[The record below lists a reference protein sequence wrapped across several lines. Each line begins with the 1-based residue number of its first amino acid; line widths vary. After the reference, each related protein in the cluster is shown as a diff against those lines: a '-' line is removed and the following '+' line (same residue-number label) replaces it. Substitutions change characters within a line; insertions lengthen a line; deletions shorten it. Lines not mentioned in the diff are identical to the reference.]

1 MGKVESQL
9 QQRDLVMCKGDA
21 IVVMEEVDELQGQ
34 TEIETPRS
42 KFQTGFTWHNDV
54 CNVEKERSR

>member
-9 QQRDLVMCKGDA
+9 QQRVLVMCKGDA
-21 IVVMEEVDELQGQ
+21 IVLLEEKVELQGQ

-42 KFQTGFTWHNDV
+42 KFQTGFTW
-54 CNVEKERSR
+54 RM